1 MKNIKKIFIYILI
14 ILLVIIAIK
23 LIISKFL
30 FLNIQ
35 NDLSKSIQFNY
46 SIEYKNQLAYF
57 SNQDIEAN
65 IPIFMYHWIKDDT
78 GDYPYP
84 ENMVK
89 IDELK
94 KQMEYL
100 KENNYDVIF
109 TSEINKVQHYKKPV
123 VLTFDD
129 GWQDVYNIAFPYA
142 KELNMKINMY
152 VITDFVGTP
161 GYCTLEQLKEMKE
174 SGLVEIDSHTL
185 SHPYLAQLSE
195 EQVKKELEESK
206 AYLKEN
212 LGIESLVICY
222 PSGSQNTMVQ
232 NVAKENYKYGLLMDG
247 GVFNYNSDN
256 SNLYAIER
264 IYARRSM
271 GLDTFINYCLNSKV
285 KIN

>member
-271 GLDTFINYCLNSKV
+271 SLDTFINYCLNSKV

>member
-1 MKNIKKIFIYILI
+1 
-14 ILLVIIAIK
+14 
-23 LIISKFL
+23 
-30 FLNIQ
+30 
-35 NDLSKSIQFNY
+35 
-46 SIEYKNQLAYF
+46 
-57 SNQDIEAN
+57 
-65 IPIFMYHWIKDDT
+65 MYHWIKDDT

-109 TSEINKVQHYKKPV
+109 ASEINKVQHYKKPV

-247 GVFNYNSDN
+247 GVFDYNSDN

-271 GLDTFINYCLNSKV
+271 SLDTFINYCLNSKV